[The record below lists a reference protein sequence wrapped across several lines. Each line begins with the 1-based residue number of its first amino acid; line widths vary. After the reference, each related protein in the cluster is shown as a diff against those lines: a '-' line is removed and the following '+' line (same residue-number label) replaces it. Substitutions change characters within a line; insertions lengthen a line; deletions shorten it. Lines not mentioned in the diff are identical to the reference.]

1 MNNIQ
6 TRSGL
11 SILRDNTLAAIEVAP
26 WASKSYLMNALC
38 DESKASIPLYA
49 IRYNW
54 ITSGNFLT
62 PFLAGHMFIHE

>member
-1 MNNIQ
+1 MVDPFVSQIQ

-26 WASKSYLMNALC
+26 WASKSFLMDSLYDN
-38 DESKASIPLYA
+38 SQPVIPLFG

-54 ITSGNFLT
+54 LT
-62 PFLAGHMFIHE
+62 QGKLVR